1 MHCLPQGTFSEL
13 YFRGHEIIISVRHGT
28 PSGLDQD
35 RGYLR
40 KKFQHW
46 TATKSPFVTA
56 AAVVAAALAP
66 YQLTICRIHKEVPL
80 LPYWNYNMQ
89 ETHKCRQNA
98 SECSKMGGSRRKGS
112 KDRSILEAA
121 WTEERVPQQIF
132 ARQLVVLSKQETQI
146 RLRIPFS
153 YSDKWRVCVCACA
166 ERVEHD
172 DAVMRP
178 TSEAETPTLQGSQES
193 PIEWDHEHFFKPQNW
208 SRNWVSD
215 LQCPWKRHWL
225 WWPYHMATKASI
237 EIHALPKKHQVQR
250 EICLDWNRM
259 ILDHCIVQYTKKCKL
274 SHKISQVHTTPPKDS
289 KCLAGSSK
297 VNTDGIYCKIRGASM
312 SKPTCMTSG
321 KGSAPESMRS
331 TKIQATL
338 AQRPR
343 AWSWVAIPVWHRHT
357 CPTSNIHNALS
368 LQVVY
373 R

>member
-1 MHCLPQGTFSEL
+1 MPLK
-13 YFRGHEIIISVRHGT
+13 T
-28 PSGLDQD
+28 PL
-35 RGYLR
+35 
-40 KKFQHW
+40 
-46 TATKSPFVTA
+46 
-56 AAVVAAALAP
+56 
-66 YQLTICRIHKEVPL
+66 
-80 LPYWNYNMQ
+80 
-89 ETHKCRQNA
+89 
-98 SECSKMGGSRRKGS
+98 
-112 KDRSILEAA
+112 
-121 WTEERVPQQIF
+121 
-132 ARQLVVLSKQETQI
+132 
-146 RLRIPFS
+146 
-153 YSDKWRVCVCACA
+153 
-166 ERVEHD
+166 
-172 DAVMRP
+172 AVMAL
-178 TSEAETPTLQGSQES
+178 SYGDQGVHRNSRTSQE
-193 PIEWDHEHFFKPQNW
+193 
-208 SRNWVSD
+208 
-215 LQCPWKRHWL
+215 
-225 WWPYHMATKASI
+225 ASS
-237 EIHALPKKHQVQR
+237 QR

-274 SHKISQVHTTPPKDS
+274 SHKISQVHTNPPKDS